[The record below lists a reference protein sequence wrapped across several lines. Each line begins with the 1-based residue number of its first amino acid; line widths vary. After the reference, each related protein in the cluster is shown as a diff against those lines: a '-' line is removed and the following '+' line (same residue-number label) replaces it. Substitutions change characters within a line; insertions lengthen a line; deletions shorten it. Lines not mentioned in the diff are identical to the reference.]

1 MFVSHRLFIMTRLN
15 EARHFVYTIVLIC
28 TSISNESWSTALILI
43 CRSRTLIVMLKL
55 ETVPTFSIWRSFS
68 LSTAVESG
76 ATESGRVFF
85 NSLSN
90 LANSLCSCFTS
101 VLSETTTLTCALVVT
116 SLAQLAKRSV
126 FLDCSTWIRAGLMV
140 QMMAVL
146 AFPPKEDCNIRVSFE
161 SLKGICPFL
170 PLLHQS

>member
-1 MFVSHRLFIMTRLN
+1 MEVSNDRS
-15 EARHFVYTIVLIC
+15 LIHVIC
-28 TSISNESWSTALILI
+28 RRWSTYWEPKLMKVGAMSWYFNVQEQDSNCDIKG
-43 CRSRTLIVMLKL
+43 VQMWYL

-68 LSTAVESG
+68 IRTAMESG

-90 LANSLCSCFTS
+90 LVNSLWSCFTS
-101 VLSETTTLTCALVVT
+101 VLSDTTTLTCALVVT
-116 SLAQLAKRSV
+116 SLAQLANKSV
-126 FLDCSTWIRAGLMV
+126 FLDCSTWLRAGLMV

-146 AFPPKEDCNIRVSFE
+146 ALPPKEDCNIRVSFE